1 MKTTNVLLM
10 GFLSIVVAAGLFAA
24 LTAFASYSQIISQR
38 EVETV
43 AEESGDQRSSGT
55 AAPRLSSGCITDSM
69 VTGDQRR
76 PDRQAAGSE
85 GNRILTPVKAEEC
98 TETGYTMPMNR

>member
-10 GFLSIVVAAGLFAA
+10 GFLSLVVVAGLFAA
-24 LTAFASYSQIISQR
+24 LTTFASDNQTISQR

-43 AEESGDQRSSGT
+43 AEESGEQRSSET
-55 AAPRLSSGCITDSM
+55 AAPRLSIGCITDSM

-76 PDRQAAGSE
+76 SDRQAAGFE
-85 GNRILTPVKAEEC
+85 GSRILTPVKADEC
-98 TETGYTMPMNR
+98 TETGYAMPMNR